1 MPLKIYMLT
10 VHDTFLISL
19 RIVIFQ
25 IITKNKFKRN
35 LIVGENIALLFNFK
49 KKKKKNSNENQKDN
63 KELKVL

>member
-1 MPLKIYMLT
+1 MLT

-35 LIVGENIALLFNFK
+35 LIVGENIALLFNFQ
-49 KKKKKNSNENQKDN
+49 KKKKNSNENQKDN

>member
-35 LIVGENIALLFNFK
+35 LIVGENIALLFNFQ
-49 KKKKKNSNENQKDN
+49 KKKKNSNENQKDN

>member
-10 VHDTFLISL
+10 VHDTFFIPL

-35 LIVGENIALLFNFK
+35 LIVGENIALLFNFQK
-49 KKKKKNSNENQKDN
+49 KKKKKNSNKN
-63 KELKVL
+63 

>member
-35 LIVGENIALLFNFK
+35 LIVGENIALLFNFL
-49 KKKKKNSNENQKDN
+49 KKKKNSNENQKDN

>member
-10 VHDTFLISL
+10 VHDTFFIPL

-35 LIVGENIALLFNFK
+35 LIVGENIALLFNFQK
-49 KKKKKNSNENQKDN
+49 KKKKKKFQ
-63 KELKVL
+63 